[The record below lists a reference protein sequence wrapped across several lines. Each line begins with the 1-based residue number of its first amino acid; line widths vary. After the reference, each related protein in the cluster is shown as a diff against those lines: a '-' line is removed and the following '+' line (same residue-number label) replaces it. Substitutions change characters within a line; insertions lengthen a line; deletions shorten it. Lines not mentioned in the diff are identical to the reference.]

1 MTWPITA
8 ELRTT
13 LRELFPV
20 RRDRRVVWGLV
31 ALAAVVSI
39 TELAAVQLFSVL
51 ILPQPGRSQTFT
63 VVLVL
68 LFFGVFGGLRLV
80 NYAREMYKLNV
91 FERALTQSVGG
102 AQARDSWRWAMAME
116 VVNGLSAASRAVV
129 VVVACL
135 ILAPW
140 FGLAVLVLVGLFGA
154 MVSSMFTRQL
164 VTQRDFRAAQL
175 AHSPVS
181 NATKLRAR
189 VKAGELGS
197 LVGHLGIVVLVGLLV
212 VLTLTDHVPPGRAFV
227 LFVALRMLGQI
238 MSEITKMLLRYVRA
252 RAFSE

>member
-8 ELRTT
+8 ELRKT

-39 TELAAVQLFSVL
+39 TELAAVQLFSLL
-51 ILPQPGRSQTFT
+51 ILPQSDRSQSST
-63 VVLVL
+63 VLLVL

-91 FERALTQSVGG
+91 FERALTESVGG
-102 AQARDSWRWAMAME
+102 AQAQDSWRWAMAME
-116 VVNGLSAASRAVV
+116 VTNILSAVCRAIV

-135 ILAPW
+135 VLAPW
-140 FGLAVLVLVGLFGA
+140 FGLGVLIVVALFGA
-154 MVSSMFTRQL
+154 MLSSMFTRQL

-175 AHSPVS
+175 ARSPVS
-181 NATKLRAR
+181 NATKLRTR

-197 LVGHLGIVVLVGLLV
+197 LVGHLGIVLLVGLLV
-212 VLTLTDHVPPGRAFV
+212 ALTLNEQVPPGTAFV
-227 LFVALRMLGQI
+227 IFVALRMLGQI